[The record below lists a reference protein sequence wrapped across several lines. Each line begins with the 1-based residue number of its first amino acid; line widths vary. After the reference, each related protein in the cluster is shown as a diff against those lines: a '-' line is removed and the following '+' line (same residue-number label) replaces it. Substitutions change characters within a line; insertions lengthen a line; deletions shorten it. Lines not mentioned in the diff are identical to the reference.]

1 MRTSPAYLQT
11 MTRSYIDASSD
22 TATNVFIATI
32 NNATEDDYLK
42 LSVLEQCE
50 PLKVGQRA
58 KLCGL
63 VAGVEHGPLRQSG
76 YVAPSNYNTAEAK
89 ADRESRGEQT
99 PHLQVYCQTTLKV
112 KPSSMRAALGSYLGR
127 EVGYLVAANGS
138 LEENETYVSK
148 EDSSPIRYGHIE
160 DFESAVKKRKGERMD
175 LKLVKEDIDQGMEW
189 EELKNK
195 HFGAFAV
202 HEAFFKRYKG
212 GLIEN
217 ETKKTIQS
225 SYEQV
230 VWKNWQQ
237 SVIDIASGP
246 VQNRKVHVVV
256 DKNGNSGKSYLA
268 NYLAVKMNF
277 LILNPVSRR
286 DLGYILTSTLN
297 SGVDVPGVIIDI
309 ARSVVGSGLNE
320 HLPNTAM
327 ASIWNFVEALHDG
340 RITNT
345 KYESQTLFFKQPHV
359 MIFTNHD
366 VEIRSEFTLSRD
378 RWNVM
383 KLSGGILLQHCPGNW
398 D

>member
-1 MRTSPAYLQT
+1 
-11 MTRSYIDASSD
+11 MTRSYIEATSD
-22 TATNVFIATI
+22 TATDVFIATI
-32 NNATEDDYLK
+32 NNATESDHAFLMQ
-42 LSVLEQCE
+42 LEQFE
-50 PLKVGQRA
+50 PLKIGQRA
-58 KLCGL
+58 RLRGL
-63 VAGVEHGPLRQSG
+63 VAGVEHGPLRGAG

-89 ADRESRGEQT
+89 ADRESRKEQT
-99 PHLQVYCQTTLKV
+99 PHLQLYCQTTLKV
-112 KPSSMRAALGSYLGR
+112 KPSAMRAALEKAMGR

-138 LEENETYVSK
+138 LDDNECYVSK

-160 DFESAVKKRKGERMD
+160 EFEAAIRKTKGERMD
-175 LKLVKEDIDQGMEW
+175 LKLVKEDIDAGMEW
-189 EELKNK
+189 EELRDK
-195 HFGAFAV
+195 HFGAFAA
-202 HEAFFKRYKG
+202 HEQFFKKYKG
-212 GLIEN
+212 ALLEKEI
-217 ETKKTIQS
+217 KTDMAS
-225 SYEQV
+225 TFEQV
-230 VWKNWQQ
+230 VWKPWQQ

-246 VQNRKVHVVV
+246 VQNRKCHVVV
-256 DKNGNSGKSYLA
+256 DKNGNSGKSYLS
-268 NYLAVKMNF
+268 NYLAVKMGF

-286 DLGYILTSTLN
+286 DLGFILTSTLN
-297 SGVDVPGVIIDI
+297 SGINVPGVVIDI

-366 VEIRSEFTLSRD
+366 VEIRSEFTLSAD

>member
-1 MRTSPAYLQT
+1 
-11 MTRSYIDASSD
+11 MTRSYIDASAD

-42 LSVLEQCE
+42 LSILEQSE

-58 KLCGL
+58 KLQGL
-63 VAGVEHGPLRQSG
+63 VAGVEHGPLRASG
-76 YVAPSNYNTAEAK
+76 YVAPDNYNTAEAK
-89 ADRESRGEQT
+89 ADRESRKEQT

-112 KPSSMRAALGSYLGR
+112 KPSSMREALGKYLGR

-148 EDSSPIRYGHIE
+148 EDSSPIRYGRIE
-160 DFESAVKKRKGERMD
+160 DFETAIQKRKGERMD
-175 LKLVKEDIDQGMEW
+175 LRLVKEDIDAGMEW
-189 EELKNK
+189 DELRDK
-195 HFGAFAV
+195 HFGAFAS
-202 HEAFFKRYKG
+202 HEQFFKKYKG
-212 GLIEN
+212 ALLEKQI
-217 ETKKTIQS
+217 KTDMS
-225 SYEQV
+225 TAFDQV
-230 VWKNWQQ
+230 VWKPWQK
-237 SVIDIASGP
+237 SLIDIASGP

-256 DKNGNSGKSYLA
+256 DKNGNSGKSYLS
-268 NYLAVKMNF
+268 NYFAVKMGF

-286 DLGYILTSTLN
+286 DLGFILTSTLN
-297 SGVDVPGVIIDI
+297 SGISVPGVVIDI

-366 VEIRSEFTLSRD
+366 VEIRSEFTLSAD